1 MPLINVRDSSML
13 EMKSRLAQKSMA
25 ISTRYPVMII
35 GGAEDKTNGCEIL
48 RAFFESAGGSSANIG
63 IIPSASREPTIV
75 GDRYYQIFTGMGA
88 ARVQIL
94 DIRFRTECEEPR
106 WQDVLKGCTGIFIT
120 GGDQLR
126 LRDLLCDTP
135 VVDLI
140 KARLQSNKLV
150 IAGTSAGA
158 AIMGE
163 DMIAGGSSGES
174 PNQALVDL
182 TNGLGFVPELLVDQ
196 HFHNR
201 NRMARL
207 LSAIAAHPNR
217 LGVGIDEDTC
227 IALGGDGTF
236 QVLGKGTITIVDPG
250 SLTHTNHPV
259 TGEDSPLSLHNLR
272 VHVLKKGDC
281 YDYKK
286 RAVLQHHS

>member
-1 MPLINVRDSSML
+1 
-13 EMKSRLAQKSMA
+13 
-25 ISTRYPVMII
+25 
-35 GGAEDKTNGCEIL
+35 
-48 RAFFESAGGSSANIG
+48 
-63 IIPSASREPTIV
+63 
-75 GDRYYQIFTGMGA
+75 
-88 ARVQIL
+88 
-94 DIRFRTECEEPR
+94 
-106 WQDVLKGCTGIFIT
+106 
-120 GGDQLR
+120 
-126 LRDLLCDTP
+126 
-135 VVDLI
+135 
-140 KARLQSNKLV
+140 
-150 IAGTSAGA
+150 
-158 AIMGE
+158 MGE

-236 QVLGKGTITIVDPG
+236 QVLGKGTITVVDPG

-286 RAVLQHHS
+286 RAVLQYHS